1 MQLEHHCFVPMYA
14 KVLDKFLH
22 ARSLNTNILMQL
34 TIRIFRFVSDS
45 HINSN
50 PKEILYYA
58 LKKMHQPILAK
69 ELKSKYGGSQGNNI
83 VFHKYC

>member
-1 MQLEHHCFVPMYA
+1 MEHNYLYLGIQLGVPPHKIKAWENLFQKDAVKM
-14 KVLDKFLH
+14 LDAIVHFLFD
-22 ARSLNTNILMQL
+22 N
-34 TIRIFRFVSDS
+34 
-45 HINSN
+45 NSN